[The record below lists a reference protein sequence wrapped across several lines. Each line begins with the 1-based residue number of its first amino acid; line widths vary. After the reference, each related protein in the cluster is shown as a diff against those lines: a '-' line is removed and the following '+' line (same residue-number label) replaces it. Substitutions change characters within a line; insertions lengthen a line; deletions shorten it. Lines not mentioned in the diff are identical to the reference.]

1 MALAAEGPKGRCKV
15 ARARE
20 ATRPLAGVVAGLQAR
35 SAKLTL
41 PREMCVEAAMKAPG
55 PTPEGQLAMP
65 ERLSLDRA
73 ITLKMMFAN
82 PQEKE
87 TKKKDVFVACSC
99 VADRDTFQDL

>member
-41 PREMCVEAAMKAPG
+41 LREMCAEAAMKAPG
-55 PTPEGQLAMP
+55 PTPKGQLAVP
-65 ERLSLDRA
+65 ERLSLEHRQREN
-73 ITLKMMFAN
+73 LKLTELPTHWQSN
-82 PQEKE
+82 
-87 TKKKDVFVACSC
+87 S
-99 VADRDTFQDL
+99 